1 MSGNGLVFF
10 FFTKKNKAKLFAKLR
25 AKLRAIDLKQSF
37 KSIAPKAKDTGNALP
52 PRGQSIAPLGAMHRI
67 FVFRFVM
74 VI

>member
-37 KSIAPKAKDTGNALP
+37 KSIAPKAKDTGNAKAKPFL
-52 PRGQSIAPLGAMHRI
+52 R
-67 FVFRFVM
+67 
-74 VI
+74 